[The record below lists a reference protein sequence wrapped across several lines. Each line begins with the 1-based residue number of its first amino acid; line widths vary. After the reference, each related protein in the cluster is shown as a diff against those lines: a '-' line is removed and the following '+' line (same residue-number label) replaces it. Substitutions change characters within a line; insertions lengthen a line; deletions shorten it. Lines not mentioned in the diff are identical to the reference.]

1 MLKVKKQRLAL
12 LSIVVVV
19 LLAVLW
25 LIDLDSTTQIM
36 GSVVFI
42 ALYLT
47 GFYLILRKPIK
58 KEIKEVTHRSKDILI
73 ALGDVANITHIEHC
87 MTRVRLSVVQSSL
100 VDDEKLRQLGILGVI
115 KPSNTSV
122 HLITKDM
129 TEGLAN
135 ELEKMINV

>member
-1 MLKVKKQRLAL
+1 M
-12 LSIVVVV
+12 
-19 LLAVLW
+19 
-25 LIDLDSTTQIM
+25 
-36 GSVVFI
+36 
-42 ALYLT
+42 
-47 GFYLILRKPIK
+47 
-58 KEIKEVTHRSKDILI
+58 THRSKDILI
-73 ALGDVANITHIEHC
+73 ALGDAQNITQIEHC
-87 MTRVRLSVVQSSL
+87 VTRVRLSVVQSSL